1 VEATVAQQVW
11 RDGLGERAGLV
22 ARCFPC
28 RETRAMLMGVAQA
41 NCWTLAEAL
50 GHGDPHRL
58 QHFLARAVW
67 DHDAVR
73 DRAARWAHQLADDQ
87 AVLVV
92 DETGD
97 EKSSTDAADA
107 ARQYCGV
114 LGAQDQGG
122 SGYDIIN
129 LTADPPRLDRKYVR
143 DEALQARGLTETLAI
158 FDDAGVDGAF
168 IHTFIQ
174 PLNTYN
180 ADPRFDFDMASYSL
194 VKSYGTRIGGLAAQF
209 PGIPWDLTPSG
220 TAYPGLPWQPKETFH
235 AVASYYNE
243 KP

>member
-1 VEATVAQQVW
+1 MEATVAQQVW

-22 ARCFPC
+22 ARCFPR

-58 QHFLARAVW
+58 QNFLARAVW
-67 DHDAVR
+67 NHDAVR
-73 DRAARWAHQLADDQ
+73 DRAARWVAHQLADDQ

-107 ARQYCGV
+107 GRQYCGV

-122 SGYDIIN
+122 SGYDIIG
-129 LTADPPRLDRKYVR
+129 LITDPPRLDRKYVR
-143 DEALQARGLTETLAI
+143 DEALQARELTETLAI
-158 FDDAGVDGAF
+158 FDDARVDGALRP
-168 IHTFIQ
+168 HVH
-174 PLNTYN
+174 P
-180 ADPRFDFDMASYSL
+180 
-194 VKSYGTRIGGLAAQF
+194 AAQRVQRRPEVRLRHGQLQ
-209 PGIPWDLTPSG
+209 PGQELRDRDRRPGRAVPRHPPG
-220 TAYPGLPWQPKETFH
+220 T
-235 AVASYYNE
+235 
-243 KP
+243 